1 MSEAF
6 HIISDGSC
14 DLPLE
19 LTKEKNITVVPFY
32 VSFEEGKYQKEMVEI
47 GVREF
52 YQKMVDHPD
61 VYPKSSM
68 PSVQDYLDAFLPYV
82 KAGTPIICIC
92 ITTKFSGSM
101 QSALNA
107 KAILEEEYP
116 ESQIYVCDSCVNT
129 VLQGIY
135 VLEAVRLRD
144 AGAGYQESIDRLNEI
159 KSSGRIF
166 FTVGNMEYLKHGGR
180 IGKVASVA
188 GSLLGIKPIITLK
201 EGEIFPSGIGRS
213 RRKTVDKTIDLLLA
227 YLAEDYLDAFL
238 PYVKAGTPII
248 CICITTKFS
257 GSMQSALNAKAIL
270 EEEYPESQI
279 YVCDS
284 CVNTVLQ
291 GIYVLEAVR
300 LRDAG
305 AGYQESIDRL
315 NEIKSS
321 GRIFFTVGNMEY
333 LKHGGRIGKVASVA
347 GSLLGIK
354 PIITLKEGEIFPS
367 GIGRSRRKTVDKTI
381 DLLLAYLAEEKTDI
395 ADYSICI
402 GYGYDKEEAVEFRD
416 RLVSRLKEKEY
427 DIDTIPIFQI
437 GATIGVHT
445 GPYPLGIGVVKKSIR
460 E

>member
-1 MSEAF
+1 
-6 HIISDGSC
+6 
-14 DLPLE
+14 
-19 LTKEKNITVVPFY
+19 
-32 VSFEEGKYQKEMVEI
+32 MVEI

-52 YQKMVDHPD
+52 YQEMVEHPD

-82 KAGTPIICIC
+82 KAGTPILCIC

-107 KAILEEEYP
+107 RAMLEEEYP
-116 ESQIYVCDSCVNT
+116 EAQIYVCDSTVNT

-144 AGAGYQESIDRLNEI
+144 AG
-159 KSSGRIF
+159 
-166 FTVGNMEYLKHGGR
+166 T
-180 IGKVASVA
+180 
-188 GSLLGIKPIITLK
+188 
-201 EGEIFPSGIGRS
+201 
-213 RRKTVDKTIDLLLA
+213 
-227 YLAEDYLDAFL
+227 
-238 PYVKAGTPII
+238 
-248 CICITTKFS
+248 
-257 GSMQSALNAKAIL
+257 
-270 EEEYPESQI
+270 
-279 YVCDS
+279 
-284 CVNTVLQ
+284 
-291 GIYVLEAVR
+291 
-300 LRDAG
+300 
-305 AGYQESIDRL
+305 GYQESIDRL

-381 DLLLAYLAEEKTDI
+381 DLLLAYLAEEKADI

-416 RLVSRLKEKEY
+416 RMVSRLKEKGY